1 METTKENVT
10 QTTQVEELS
19 SKENQKRKYEHWEL
33 FEKDM
38 HFVTDTQKVS
48 ACAKLVFSFLRRFGG
63 EKHCAIISLK
73 TLAKKLG
80 WTIPTVMKYIKELI
94 EANIVRKERTVR
106 ADGGHGCNRYYL
118 SFDLNDW
125 FREED
130 FEAFPKYRKD
140 FGENGKNRDNEIP
153 EQKESK
159 ATSSASATT
168 TTDVTLQP
176 EPNEVNTCKDTYSLD
191 FIKEHYNIEWLKEN
205 CFRWGINKHEVEAT
219 EQVLF
224 DVLNTKSSY
233 TFKIKGREIVANIVK
248 SQFLKLNSYSISYSL
263 KKIAQCKNAV
273 ADYTGYL
280 ISTLYTAA
288 VDAKMQNVAAYREI
302 GLEYSEEPS
311 FY

>member
-10 QTTQVEELS
+10 QTTQVEEIS
-19 SKENQKRKYEHWEL
+19 SGENQKRKYEHWEL

-63 EKHCAIISLK
+63 EKHCATISLK
-73 TLAKKLG
+73 TLAKKLR
-80 WTIPTVMKYIKELI
+80 WTVPTVMKYINELI
-94 EANIVRKERTVR
+94 EANIVRKERTIR

-125 FREED
+125 FTEED
-130 FEAFPKYRKD
+130 FEAFPKYRKN
-140 FGENGKNRDNEIP
+140 FGENRESHNETIP
-153 EQKESK
+153 EQKENKAASSVP
-159 ATSSASATT
+159 ATSTSDFVSHQKSDEANAC
-168 TTDVTLQP
+168 
-176 EPNEVNTCKDTYSLD
+176 NDTYSLD

-205 CFRWGINKHEVEAT
+205 CFKWDINKHEVEAT
-219 EQVLF
+219 EQVIY
-224 DVLNTKSSY
+224 DVLNTQNSHI
-233 TFKIKGREIVANIVK
+233 FKIKGRELAANIVK

-288 VDAKMQNVAAYREI
+288 VDAKMQSVAAYREI